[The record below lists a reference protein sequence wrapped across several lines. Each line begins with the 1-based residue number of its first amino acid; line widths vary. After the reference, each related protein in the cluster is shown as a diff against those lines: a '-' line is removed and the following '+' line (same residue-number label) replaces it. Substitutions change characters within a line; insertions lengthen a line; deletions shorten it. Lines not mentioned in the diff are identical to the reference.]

1 MKKLL
6 LVAALAV
13 AHAHAGTVCDRVS
26 DELKVLSNKQITSE
40 VRGYLENSN
49 HIFNTEDGSAASPKF
64 CKLINDTLN
73 YGQKLQGTLSV
84 IAHTASMYK
93 RNCPETIVKTAD
105 LSGSFQDIENY
116 YSDMGLLVAANNSG
130 LMTSLSY
137 NKCK

>member
-6 LVAALAV
+6 IVAAMAI

-26 DELKVLSNKQITSE
+26 NELKELSNKQITSE
-40 VRGYLENSN
+40 VRAYQENSN

-64 CKLINDTLN
+64 CKLINETLN
-73 YGQKLQGTLSV
+73 YGHKLQGTLSV
-84 IAHTASMYK
+84 IANTARMYK
-93 RNCPETIVKTAD
+93 KNCPDTLVKTAD
-105 LSGSFQDIENY
+105 LTGSLQEIQNY

>member
-6 LVAALAV
+6 ILAALAV
-13 AHAHAGTVCDRVS
+13 VHAHAGTVCERVS
-26 DELKVLSNKQITSE
+26 DELRVLSKKQISSE
-40 VRGYLENSN
+40 VRAYQENSN

-64 CKLINDTLN
+64 CKLIDETLN
-73 YGQKLQGTLSV
+73 YGHKLQGTLSV
-84 IAHTASMYK
+84 IANTARMYK
-93 RNCPETIVKTAD
+93 KNCPEIVVKTTD
-105 LSGSFQDIENY
+105 LTGSLQEIEHY